1 MDSRQHH
8 VPRHD
13 SNPASYL
20 QADRSERNSKQRT
33 IAGNAVN
40 GERRRGNA
48 RLPNEPA
55 ILLNEAQ
62 STALSGIEYAG
73 WDISFLRERLFLD
86 PEVVMH
92 NHDDDRFGV
101 LDFDGRIRIP
111 DDLEVRTQRP
121 DEATHGERQAHDL
134 AYITV

>member
-86 PEVVMH
+86 P
-92 NHDDDRFGV
+92 
-101 LDFDGRIRIP
+101 
-111 DDLEVRTQRP
+111 
-121 DEATHGERQAHDL
+121 
-134 AYITV
+134 